1 MRKKVMSL
9 SLCSVE
15 VLLRYPSRGLKNAVG
30 IFIQS
35 PDVSEVW
42 IEEVN

>member
-1 MRKKVMSL
+1 MRERVMSL

-15 VLLRYPSRGLKNAVG
+15 VLLRYPSRGLKNAIG

-42 IEEVN
+42 TEEIN

>member
-1 MRKKVMSL
+1 MREKVIR
-9 SLCSVE
+9 LCSTE
-15 VLLRYPSRGLKNAVG
+15 VLLSYPSRGLKNAVG

-42 IEEVN
+42 TEEIN